1 MALFLGMALLA
12 HLPGLLHAVPTLEG
26 PAKITGPWKGNLKI
40 NCTYQPMEGYTQ
52 VLVKWL
58 IQQDSNPETTIF
70 LRDLSGDH
78 IQQAKYR
85 GRIQVSRE
93 APGDVSLELD
103 TLEMDDRGRYLCQ
116 VTWKIPDGELK
127 VTERTTELQIKK
139 LPASKPVVTTGSG
152 YGFKVPQGM
161 RISLLCQAKGSPP
174 ITYKWYKGEP
184 DGTPTQVATLGTLL
198 FKPAVLSDSGSY
210 FCIAKARVGP
220 EQFSDV
226 VQFVVTDPSKRPT
239 TELQPGTLTIR
250 TTPLE
255 ATHRATAEPSPRQPT
270 TAGADH
276 AGGSPKGPVMHS
288 GSPSLAPRGRLTI
301 SPTFTGP
308 DHAYEVARM
317 STGDV
322 PRVSIYSGVPA
333 ETASEARA
341 PENEYQDEHTS
352 NQDYHIITQA
362 NSDYARL
369 LCGSSS
375 AEYEIQENGKTSC

>member
-308 DHAYEVARM
+308 AGACPCM
-317 STGDV
+317 
-322 PRVSIYSGVPA
+322 P
-333 ETASEARA
+333 
-341 PENEYQDEHTS
+341 
-352 NQDYHIITQA
+352 
-362 NSDYARL
+362 
-369 LCGSSS
+369 SSS
-375 AEYEIQENGKTSC
+375 SFSSALCCSSPWASCSAGGTHNKRKKLRPREAAPNQMGSK